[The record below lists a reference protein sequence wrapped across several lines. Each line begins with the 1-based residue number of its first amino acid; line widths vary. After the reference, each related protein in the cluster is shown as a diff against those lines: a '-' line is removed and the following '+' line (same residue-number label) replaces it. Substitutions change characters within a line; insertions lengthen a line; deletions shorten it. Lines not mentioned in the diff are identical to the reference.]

1 MSSSRPSFNG
11 ASAEAGSENV
21 AKRTANRK
29 VITLIGRRREG
40 GQVFGGDQWSL
51 FGDSGLA
58 QAVEN
63 TLKSGQIRRGVAH
76 RLPSGVTGSGH
87 PWASRGVSRRVDLTC
102 SPSGRRMTALCG
114 LCGKTRFFASITI

>member
-29 VITLIGRRREG
+29 GITLIGRRREG

-63 TLKSGQIRRGVAH
+63 TLKSGQIRRVVAH
-76 RLPSGVTGSGH
+76 RLPSGVSARDDEGRVEGETGL
-87 PWASRGVSRRVDLTC
+87 D
-102 SPSGRRMTALCG
+102 CG
-114 LCGKTRFFASITI
+114 MRLVESVKLSQGGGQEKV